1 MACGPRTWARAGHGR
16 TRARVRLGND
26 SRWGMTGGPHLSA
39 SAGEGERRGRAGWR
53 WCWANWAGSLLG
65 RVLGGLAS
73 AAGGGRG
80 VGPRWL
86 GHGRGLLLLLLGWL
100 AR

>member
-1 MACGPRTWARAGHGR
+1 VAPTCRRL
-16 TRARVRLGND
+16 RARE
-26 SRWGMTGGPHLSA
+26 GG
-39 SAGEGERRGRAGWR
+39 GEGLAGGE
-53 WCWANWAGSLLG
+53 AGPTGPEGLLG

-80 VGPRWL
+80 VGARWL

-100 AR
+100 ARWVGVGEGKRVGV